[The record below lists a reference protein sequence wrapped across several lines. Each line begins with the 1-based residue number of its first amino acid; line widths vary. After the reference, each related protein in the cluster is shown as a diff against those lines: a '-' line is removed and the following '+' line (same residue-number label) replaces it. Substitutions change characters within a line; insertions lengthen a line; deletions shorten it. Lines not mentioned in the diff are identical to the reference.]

1 MSEANR
7 GGGDPAGF
15 ARGAGHSP
23 VGSAKHLRAVV
34 EQLRGC
40 RVLVVGDVMLDEY
53 LRGDV
58 TRISPEAPVPVLE
71 VRAHDWTLGGAAN
84 AAANLRALG
93 GATTLVG
100 VVGADDTAAILGAQ
114 LAQREIAN
122 RTVADPARPTSKKTR
137 LVAQQQQIVRIDR
150 EARQPIAGELA
161 DAVRR
166 TIDDAIGGA
175 QALVLSDYAKGVVTP
190 ELARHAL
197 AAARR
202 AGIPAIVDPKQR
214 DFGIYRG
221 ATVIT
226 PNLHELEAAAPGVHP
241 FDVARAAATLLGTLD
256 GAALLVTR
264 SADGM
269 TLFRTDRPEVHV
281 PAIAKEVFDVT
292 GAGDTVVAALA
303 LALAARVPIEHAIE
317 LASVAAAIS
326 VSKRGTS
333 TVTPGELLAA
343 LDAG

>member
-1 MSEANR
+1 MSTTQ
-7 GGGDPAGF
+7 P
-15 ARGAGHSP
+15 
-23 VGSAKHLRAVV
+23 LRAVV
-34 EQLRGC
+34 ERLRGC

-84 AAANLRALG
+84 AAANLQVLG
-93 GATTLVG
+93 GAATLVG
-100 VVGADDTAAILGAQ
+100 VVGADDTAGILAAQ
-114 LAQREIAN
+114 LAQREIAD
-122 RTVADPARPTSKKTR
+122 RTVADPGRPTSKKTR

-150 EARQPIAGELA
+150 EVRQPIAGALA

-166 TIDDAIGGA
+166 AIDEAIGGA

-190 ELARHAL
+190 ELAQHAI

-202 AGIPAIVDPKQR
+202 AGIPAIVDPKRR
-214 DFGIYRG
+214 DFAIYRG

-241 FDVARAAATLLGTLD
+241 FEVARAAGSLLESLD

-269 TLFRTDRPEVHV
+269 TLFRRDLAPVHV

-292 GAGDTVVAALA
+292 GAGDTVVAAIA
-303 LALAARVPIEHAIE
+303 LALGARVPIEQAIE
-317 LASVAAAIS
+317 LASIAAAIS

-333 TVTPGELLAA
+333 TVSPGELLAA